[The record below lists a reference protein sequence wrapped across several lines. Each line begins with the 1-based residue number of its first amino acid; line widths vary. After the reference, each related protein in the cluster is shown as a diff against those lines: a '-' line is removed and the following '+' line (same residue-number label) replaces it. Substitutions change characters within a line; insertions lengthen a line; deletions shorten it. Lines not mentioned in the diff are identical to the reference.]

1 MEGCIFLHS
10 KHPISEDDLTI
21 YIVQQD
27 REQLLKIT
35 ALESE
40 ETGNKVKRIID
51 SFHQVSILNTRFKTL
66 LVKILLL
73 NNDKMIINNHEDFVQ
88 VHHTI

>member
-21 YIVQQD
+21 YFVQQD

-40 ETGNKVKRIID
+40 ETRNKVKRIID
-51 SFHQVSILNTRFKTL
+51 SSHQVSIVNTGFETRLFVNLSLTIYLIANSLSSITL
-66 LVKILLL
+66 
-73 NNDKMIINNHEDFVQ
+73 
-88 VHHTI
+88 

>member
-73 NNDKMIINNHEDFVQ
+73 NNDKMIIYNHEDFVQ
-88 VHHTI
+88 VHHII

>member
-1 MEGCIFLHS
+1 MERCIFLHS

-21 YIVQQD
+21 YFVQQD

-51 SFHQVSILNTRFKTL
+51 SFHQVSILNTRFETL
-66 LVKILLL
+66 LVKISLL
-73 NNDKMIINNHEDFVQ
+73 NNDKMIIYNHEDFVQ
-88 VHHTI
+88 LHHTI

>member
-10 KHPISEDDLTI
+10 KHPISEDNLTI

-40 ETGNKVKRIID
+40 ETGHKVKRIID

-73 NNDKMIINNHEDFVQ
+73 NNDKMIIYNHEDFVQ

>member
-51 SFHQVSILNTRFKTL
+51 SFHQVSILNTRFKTQ

-73 NNDKMIINNHEDFVQ
+73 NNDKMIIYNHEDFVQ

>member
-66 LVKILLL
+66 LVK
-73 NNDKMIINNHEDFVQ
+73 KFYC
-88 VHHTI
+88 

>member
-10 KHPISEDDLTI
+10 KHPISEDNLTI

-51 SFHQVSILNTRFKTL
+51 SFPSS
-66 LVKILLL
+66 
-73 NNDKMIINNHEDFVQ
+73 
-88 VHHTI
+88 